1 MKIQSLSVV
10 VPTKNKCVNSCKF
23 CVSRTHTN
31 PYCDRISSVVS
42 SFKNIPRMVD
52 LMYEPLNYSTVNKE
66 GISKQYEAD
75 MVANAL
81 LEEYSIEYKD
91 YYNRL
96 QFARDNGCNV
106 IVLTGTGEPI
116 QNINFLDFF
125 SEVNEK
131 LQTPFKSIEIQTTG
145 VMLNDENLSRLRKNG
160 VTTISF
166 SISNI
171 FDNKRNLEVIGC
183 HKKLEFDVFE
193 IIELVKKHDFNLR
206 LSLNLINDYDEDY
219 TVEEVIDRCEE
230 LGADQVTFRKLYK
243 SDLNNEIDQWIE
255 ENASESFYDELV
267 KYVKDNGKYLGVLP
281 FGPSIYDIKEMSVV
295 VDDDCMGEKVE
306 TDTYKYLIL
315 RENAKLY
322 SKWETK
328 ASLVF

>member
-1 MKIQSLSVV
+1 MKIQSLSIV
-10 VPTKNKCVNSCKF
+10 VPTKNKCVNACKF

-31 PYCDRISSVVS
+31 PYCDKISH
-42 SFKNIPRMVD
+42 
-52 LMYEPLNYSTVNKE
+52 
-66 GISKQYEAD
+66 A
-75 MVANAL
+75 
-81 LEEYSIEYKD
+81 EESIEFKD

-106 IVLTGTGEPI
+106 VVLTGTGEPI
-116 QNINFLDFF
+116 QNPKFLEFF
-125 SEVNEK
+125 SEINST
-131 LQTPFKSIEIQTTG
+131 LNTPFKSIEIQTTG
-145 VMLNDENLSRLRKNG
+145 VLLDEETIAHLRAIG

-171 FDNKRNLEVIGC
+171 FDNKKNLELIEC
-183 HKKLEFDVFE
+183 HEKLKFDVFE
-193 IIELVKKHDFNLR
+193 IIKLVKKYDFNLR
-206 LSLNLINDYDEDY
+206 LSLNLVNDYDKYSVKD
-219 TVEEVIDRCEE
+219 VIDRCSE

-243 SDLNNEIDQWIE
+243 SELNNEIDKWIE
-255 ENASESFYDELV
+255 ENASKKFYNKLID
-267 KYVKDNGKYLGVLP
+267 YVKNNGKLLGVLP

-295 VDDDCMGEKVE
+295 IDDDCMSEDVNK
-306 TDTYKYLIL
+306 DTYKYLIL